1 MCPLSGMHPSI
12 HPVLHNP
19 LVRRLSALAL
29 DMDHYAVFG
38 SGPMLAHGLRTSVS
52 DLDIIARG
60 AAWERA
66 VALGDSGR
74 SELRGDPCVRF
85 WKGRIEVFRNWV
97 TDHCSVD
104 ELIDNADVIA
114 GIRFVQLPHV
124 LAYKRILRREK
135 DADDIV
141 ALEGYLSA
149 RPLPVMRGH
158 SADAA
163 PVALLPPADI
173 ATAGSPSRGA
183 RTPSRPRR
191 ASPESTPLR
200 VSGRATWSG
209 PSSSVRIGAAGD
221 DHDQTAPPPRH

>member
-12 HPVLHNP
+12 HPVLRNP
-19 LVRRLSALAL
+19 LVQRLSALRL
-29 DMDHYAVFG
+29 DMNHYAVFG
-38 SGPMLAHGLRTSVS
+38 SGPMLAHGLRTSVG

-66 VALGDSGR
+66 VALGDSAR

-124 LAYKRILRREK
+124 LTYKRTLRREK

-141 ALEGYLSA
+141 ALEEYLAA
-149 RPLPVMRGH
+149 RPVPVTRGH
-158 SADAA
+158 GTGTA
-163 PVALLPPADI
+163 PVALSPPMDT
-173 ATAGSPSRGA
+173 ATGDSPSRGPQ
-183 RTPSRPRR
+183 TSGPRR
-191 ASPESTPLR
+191 ASP
-200 VSGRATWSG
+200 
-209 PSSSVRIGAAGD
+209 
-221 DHDQTAPPPRH
+221 